1 MLEIIMGPKAETHT
15 FNKVKDL
22 LRVHE
27 NTLLNLLNSTID
39 RLDKKI
45 DVLKEENQKIKEELS
60 DLKGSV
66 QYHNYNVDE
75 VNKQLKDIDRR
86 VEEIKLDK
94 IIADF
99 VIKTKQKLVH
109 LEERSR

>member
-1 MLEIIMGPKAETHT
+1 MRPLLIRSDRLIENSKIK
-15 FNKVKDL
+15 KDL
-22 LRVHE
+22 
-27 NTLLNLLNSTID
+27 T
-39 RLDKKI
+39 
-45 DVLKEENQKIKEELS
+45 DVKE
-60 DLKGSV
+60 SV
-66 QYHNYNVDE
+66 QYHRDNVDE

-94 IIADF
+94 ITADF